1 MASFVPRGDKWL
13 ARIAVKGYPKQNKTF
28 ATHAEAKAWA
38 AEVEAAMYNRSFV
51 DASEAKNIVF
61 KDLVERYRNVEI
73 PKRNY
78 DNKSEYYRLGKIAN
92 GWIGR
97 YSVYN
102 LTPMVIAQY
111 RDERLKEV
119 GPATVAR
126 ELANIQGIINHACRE
141 WGLKV
146 ENPCYKVKKPRL
158 PPGRNRLLTDEQWTI
173 LLHQFRPEGHAMRS
187 PYLLPLIQVALET
200 AMRRGELLKLTWDK
214 VDLERRTAFLAI
226 TKNGKA
232 RIVPLS
238 SRAVEILNALPRTKE
253 RRVFPINSP
262 VVDSAWWRA
271 CKRAGIEDFNFHDI
285 RHMATTRLAKKL
297 PNVIELSAV
306 TGHSNPKMLARYY
319 HTTPEEL
326 ALKIG

>member
-1 MASFVPRGDKWL
+1 MASFVQRGDKWL

-28 ATHAEAKAWA
+28 NSHAEAKAWA
-38 AEVEAAMYNRSFV
+38 AEVEAAMYSRTFV
-51 DASEAKNIVF
+51 DASEAKDILF

-78 DNKSEYYRLGKIAN
+78 DNRSEYFRLGKIAKS
-92 GWIGR
+92 WIGQ

-102 LTPMVIAQY
+102 LTPTVVAQY
-111 RDERLKEV
+111 RDERIEEV
-119 GPATVAR
+119 SPATVAR

-146 ENPCYKVKKPRL
+146 ENPCYKVKKPKL
-158 PPGRNRLLTDEQWTI
+158 PPGRNRLLTDEQLVV
-173 LLHQFRPEGHAMRS
+173 LLHELRPGSHARRN
-187 PYLLPLIQVALET
+187 PVLYPLVQVALET
-200 AMRRGELLKLTWDK
+200 AMRRGELLKLTWDR
-214 VDLERRTAFLAI
+214 VDLERRTAHLPI
-226 TKNGKA
+226 TKNGKS
-232 RIVPLS
+232 RTVPLS
-238 SRAVEILNALPRTKE
+238 TKAVQIIDAMPRIDK
-253 RRVFPINSP
+253 RVFPISSY
-262 VVDSAWWRA
+262 VVDSAWWRL
-271 CKRAGIEDFNFHDI
+271 CKRAGIEDFNFHDL

-326 ALKIG
+326 AAKIG